1 MKNGKMH
8 NFIIYIFL
16 LVAMV
21 SVAGA
26 GLENSHFAN
35 DHLYDTDAMQCFVES
50 ELLPEDNVTNIK
62 VVEPGR
68 VLVSTWQMRAV
79 RSNFS
84 YRAALYFLCALAF
97 LSGLF
102 LFSIRERCI
111 LYGNRYVSKI
121 SYQVDYIEDQDG
133 RKRIS

>member
-1 MKNGKMH
+1 MKKGIIH

-16 LVAMV
+16 LVTMV
-21 SVAGA
+21 SIAGA
-26 GLENSHFAN
+26 GLEGP
-35 DHLYDTDAMQCFVES
+35 HLVNAHLEKSDVMQCFVDS

-62 VVEPGR
+62 VMEPGSI
-68 VLVSTWQMRAV
+68 LISNWQIRAV
-79 RSNFS
+79 RSVFS

-102 LFSIRERCI
+102 LFPIRERFI
-111 LYGNRYVSKI
+111 LYSNRYVSKI
-121 SYQVDYIEDQDG
+121 GYQVDYIEDQDG